1 MPLIPSNNV
10 IWHAYRLIAEIKIFR
25 LGVSLICLLNVKEEW
40 QKSIIQKD
48 IIYYFKYEEFS
59 RIFTINNQF

>member
-25 LGVSLICLLNVKEEW
+25 LGESLICLLRRNRLTKKYNTERF
-40 QKSIIQKD
+40 IRICRH
-48 IIYYFKYEEFS
+48 IYNK
-59 RIFTINNQF
+59 

>member
-25 LGVSLICLLNVKEEW
+25 LGVSLICLLHVKEEW
-40 QKSIIQKD
+40 IGKKV
-48 IIYYFKYEEFS
+48 
-59 RIFTINNQF
+59 